1 MSRSR
6 SSAFSPVSAL
16 AYADTAPNRHLKLI
30 PGLWTLQP
38 DPHEWR
44 ASRTLPLAFGL
55 HVAAIVLIGIVL
67 LLAQLFGWNLSL
79 FDLAKLQTQPLEFVL
94 VEAPEAP
101 PRDPNTHNR
110 AQQNSRSGGQVVPN
124 QPKVQT
130 VTKAGNPRPTA
141 KPSPSRPQ
149 HRATPVAKP
158 APQQQQA
165 QPQPRQT
172 PRPASQRKSSPPPT
186 ETPQKT
192 VAPSAPKIKRSVGS
206 PIVLPSPS
214 GQADLPAGPVLS
226 RGGGSNPNPGAS
238 VANSASQGAPS
249 PSQLPGG
256 PSSRPSLSSPGGQA
270 GQGGSGSFNQFGS
283 PGGGGGRA
291 GVDALA
297 EPNFGPYIAELQ
309 RRIKN
314 NWRPPSDSQTKRIVA
329 VFSVG
334 RAGNLVGITIKQSSG
349 TPLADQAAV
358 QAIQVS
364 APFKPLPPN
373 YRGNTIDVLFTFD
386 YNVLSGSMR

>member
-16 AYADTAPNRHLKLI
+16 AYANPPANNHLKLI
-30 PGLWTLQP
+30 PGLWTLHP

-44 ASRTLPLAFGL
+44 ASRTLPLAIGL
-55 HVAAIVLIGIVL
+55 HVATLVLIGLVM
-67 LLAQLFGWNLSL
+67 LLAQLFGWNLPL

-101 PRDPNTHNR
+101 PRDPNTRNR

-130 VTKAGNPRPTA
+130 VTKAGSPRPAA
-141 KPSPSRPQ
+141 KASPSRPQ
-149 HRATPVAKP
+149 QRQAPVARP
-158 APQQQQA
+158 TQPQPQA
-165 QPQPRQT
+165 QPQPKQS
-172 PRPASQRKSSPPPT
+172 PQPASQRKSSPAPT
-186 ETPQKT
+186 QTPKQT
-192 VAPSAPKIKRSVGS
+192 ADPAAPKIKRSVGS
-206 PIVLPSPS
+206 PIVMPSPS
-214 GQADLPAGPVLS
+214 GQANLPSGPVLS
-226 RGGGSNPNPGAS
+226 RGGGSSPNPS
-238 VANSASQGAPS
+238 SSSANSGSQGAPS

-256 PSSRPSLSSPGGQA
+256 PSSRPSLGSPGGQA
-270 GQGGSGSFNQFGS
+270 GQGGTGSFNQFGS

-334 RAGNLVGITIKQSSG
+334 RAGNLVGITIKTSSG
-349 TPLADQAAV
+349 TPLADQAAI